1 MKKVLVNK
9 PIHDDALKRLAQEVE
24 VLTPFKA
31 STEEILELLPEVQGI
46 ILCAGMK
53 MFANEMDLA
62 KKIEVI
68 GRHGVGLDIV
78 DVNAATERSIPVV
91 FTPYGPTESTA
102 EHALMLMMATAR
114 RVVYLDRETRKGNF
128 NIRDHVVGNELFE
141 GKLGVVG
148 FGHIGQ
154 RLAEMCQKALNMT
167 VYVYDPFIDAREI
180 EKHGAENCD
189 SLIDLMEKADIVSLH
204 IPSIASTRALIN
216 KEALVALGP
225 KGYLINTSRGA
236 VVDEAALIDAL
247 QNGIIAGAGLDV
259 YEPEPPQVDNP
270 LFALDNVVLTPHL
283 ASFTEQGRRRM
294 GLMVAE
300 DVLKM
305 LRGETP
311 TYCANFEVLD
321 QSN

>member
-1 MKKVLVNK
+1 
-9 PIHDDALKRLAQEVE
+9 
-24 VLTPFKA
+24 
-31 STEEILELLPEVQGI
+31 
-46 ILCAGMK
+46 
-53 MFANEMDLA
+53 
-62 KKIEVI
+62 
-68 GRHGVGLDIV
+68 
-78 DVNAATERSIPVV
+78 
-91 FTPYGPTESTA
+91 
-102 EHALMLMMATAR
+102 
-114 RVVYLDRETRKGNF
+114 
-128 NIRDHVVGNELFE
+128 
-141 GKLGVVG
+141 
-148 FGHIGQ
+148 
-154 RLAEMCQKALNMT
+154 
-167 VYVYDPFIDAREI
+167 
-180 EKHGAENCD
+180 
-189 SLIDLMEKADIVSLH
+189 
-204 IPSIASTRALIN
+204 LIN

-247 QNGIIAGAGLDV
+247 QTGIIAGAGLDV

>member
-1 MKKVLVNK
+1 VKKVLVNK
-9 PIHDDALKRLAQEVE
+9 PIHDDALERLAQEVE

-78 DVNAATERSIPVV
+78 DINAATERRIPVV

-114 RVVYLDRETRKGNF
+114 QVVYLDRETRKGNF

-141 GKLGVVG
+141 SKLGVVG

-154 RLAEMCQKALNMT
+154 RLAEMCRKALNMT
-167 VYVYDPFIDAREI
+167 VYVYDPFIDAGEI
-180 EKHGAENCD
+180 EKHGAEKCD

-216 KEALVALGP
+216 KEALDALGP

-236 VVDEAALIDAL
+236 VVDETALINAL
-247 QNGIIAGAGLDV
+247 QNGTIAGAGLDV
-259 YEPEPPQVDNP
+259 YEPEPPQVENP

-311 TYCANFEVLD
+311 TYCANIEVLD